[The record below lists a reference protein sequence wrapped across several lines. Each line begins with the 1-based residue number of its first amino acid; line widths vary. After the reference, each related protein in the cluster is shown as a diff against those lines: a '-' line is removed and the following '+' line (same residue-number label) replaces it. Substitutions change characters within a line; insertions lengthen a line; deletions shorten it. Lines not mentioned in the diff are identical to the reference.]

1 MKKATKRLLEIFMF
15 SILLSGMTLAQYTTP
30 TIDGSIG
37 SSEYGSHT
45 DGENKNG
52 NWYVTWDATNLYI
65 GLTSSNTGESA
76 VFYLGTRTDNPING
90 GVNSDGTLIG
100 FNYDGT
106 NFTELPF
113 RAKAV
118 FYVKSSYREYRTS
131 NGSNGWSSQTS
142 GFGSYSDNGSNTREF
157 TIPWSVVGGIP
168 SSFSFFGYVT
178 SSSGFVYNQV
188 PSANASGSIGTSAR
202 YGRYYVVTNT
212 TDGSSMKPFSG
223 DSYVFNSASDISDFG
238 TISVYDFTMNSNG
251 STITRSSASSNNWT
265 IENNL
270 VVADGT
276 INFNSTSSTATVESI
291 QVTGGTLTLSGSGST
306 TADNVTFSSGT
317 ITTNNGLS
325 VNSGGSFY
333 QTGGTLSGNITTN
346 RQITGDAGWRLLSLP
361 KTGGTV
367 QDVSDDSPVQ
377 GVSGGDDASAD
388 ANFIIYDSDATFE
401 QPTNVSTAWGDGLG
415 FGLYFYN
422 NTTNG
427 SSTLPVTLDASG
439 AEPSSDVT
447 VTLNP
452 AASGYTLV
460 GNPYA
465 SNYNTNSM
473 TATSS
478 NISNTIAFWNDGTSS
493 YSTQDRTA
501 SSGYIIS
508 PWQGFWVQT
517 VSAAATTLTIP
528 TSGKTSSSTTGTFF
542 SKEVNNRGDIN
553 FSLSSE
559 STYDEAIRLAFRSEA
574 SIGYDTDDFGKLTPL
589 VPSYATMAFES
600 NDILKSVESL
610 PYNLEEEVTLSL
622 QPQMVGVS
630 GDFSFAWNGLET
642 IPGEWELILHDY
654 ETGANINMRDESEY
668 TFFQAAHAKVSS
680 SPLSLLNGPAAV
692 AMKAKAEGN
701 RFGITIRPTSVSN
714 ETEETPALFALEQN
728 YPNPFNPSTTIS
740 YSVQEAGAVNI
751 SVYNLMGQKVAT
763 LVDETKAAGQYNVR
777 WNAAGAASGMY
788 YYRLEAG
795 GQSITRKMTLIK

>member
-1 MKKATKRLLEIFMF
+1 MKKATKRLLGIFMF
-15 SILLSGMTLAQYTTP
+15 SILLSGMTLAQ
-30 TIDGSIG
+30 
-37 SSEYGSHT
+37 
-45 DGENKNG
+45 
-52 NWYVTWDATNLYI
+52 
-65 GLTSSNTGESA
+65 
-76 VFYLGTRTDNPING
+76 INE
-90 GVNSDGTLIG
+90 SDGLRMPG
-100 FNYDGT
+100 DWNS
-106 NFTELPF
+106 FT
-113 RAKAV
+113 
-118 FYVKSSYREYRTS
+118 
-131 NGSNGWSSQTS
+131 
-142 GFGSYSDNGSNTREF
+142 
-157 TIPWSVVGGIP
+157 
-168 SSFSFFGYVT
+168 
-178 SSSGFVYNQV
+178 
-188 PSANASGSIGTSAR
+188 
-202 YGRYYVVTNT
+202 
-212 TDGSSMKPFSG
+212 
-223 DSYVFNSASDISDFG
+223 
-238 TISVYDFTMNSNG
+238 NSNG
-251 STITRSSASSNNWT
+251 MGGDFDLTKISTGTTRWQTTFQFTGTTGTQNFKFASG
-265 IENNL
+265 
-270 VVADGT
+270 GT
-276 INFNSTSSTATVESI
+276 NPWANQWA
-291 QVTGGTLTLSGSGST
+291 QVTGVSLNTITSVNWTTNGSVGNNSISVTNNKYYTVNWKDNAYATTDFIFMETSAEPVSISSVSYGTNDSDSITVNITLSGSKST
-306 TADNVTFSSGT
+306 EEKIYVRYSTDNFSSSKHILATGT
-317 ITTNNGLS
+317 GTAYTARVPASATTQFYILTSTLSLGDNFTTYSGDYDMATIKFNN
-325 VNSGGSFY
+325 NSGSNYTYTYAF
-333 QTGGTLSGNITTN
+333 S

-361 KTGGTV
+361 KTGGLVT
-367 QDVSDDSPVQ
+367 DVSDDTPVQ
-377 GVSGGDDASAD
+377 GVTGGDDASSTT
-388 ANFIIYDSDATFE
+388 NFIIYDNDAEFE
-401 QPTNVSTAWGDGLG
+401 KPTNVTTAWGDGLG

-517 VSAAATTLTIP
+517 VSAAATTLTMP

-559 STYDEAIRLAFRSEA
+559 TTYDEAIRLAFRSEA
-574 SIGYDTDDFGKLTPL
+574 TTEYDADDFGKLTPL
-589 VPSYATMAFES
+589 VPSYAIMAFES

-630 GDFSFAWNGLET
+630 GDFTFAWNGLET

-654 ETGANINMRDESEY
+654 ETGANIDMRSETEY

-680 SPLSLLNGPAAV
+680 NPLSLLNGPAAV

-714 ETEETPALFALEQN
+714 ETEESPALFALEQN

-763 LVDETKAAGQYNVR
+763 LVDETKATGQYNVR